1 MESDIL
7 DDVNPFQ
14 KEAVTHPE
22 GPVLALAGAGSGKTR
37 IITYR
42 IAYLIKE
49 KGVSPTNILA
59 VTFTNKAANEMKER
73 VHRLVARYTHEL
85 WIGTFHSVCLRI
97 LKKEIDKLEGFR
109 RDFIIYDEV
118 DQIKLRRLNALDYG
132 QHLDYKVMLFDRR
145 PEVLEKYQCQFQ
157 HKVLDQYQDTNYSE

>member
-7 DDVNPFQ
+7 NDVNPFQ
-14 KEAVTHPE
+14 REAVTHPE

-59 VTFTNKAANEMKER
+59 FTFTNKAANEMKER
-73 VHRLVARYTHEL
+73 VHRLVAKDAHEL

-97 LKKEIDKLEGFR
+97 LKKEIDKLDGF
-109 RDFIIYDEV
+109 
-118 DQIKLRRLNALDYG
+118 
-132 QHLDYKVMLFDRR
+132 
-145 PEVLEKYQCQFQ
+145 
-157 HKVLDQYQDTNYSE
+157 